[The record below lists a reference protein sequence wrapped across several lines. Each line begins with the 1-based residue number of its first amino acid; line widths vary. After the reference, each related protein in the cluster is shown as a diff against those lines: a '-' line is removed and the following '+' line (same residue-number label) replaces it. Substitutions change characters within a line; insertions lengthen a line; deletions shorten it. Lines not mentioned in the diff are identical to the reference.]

1 VTKTQVFG
9 IRLDPRQA
17 WAWKRLGQKAIRNL
31 IAPTGICVQCS
42 HRKAEINT
50 RNGWFCYLCQDDLDQ
65 ESLLASDQSIL
76 LVKQNQDLLNQIKR
90 LQSQIKLDQI
100 DSENPMEH
108 QFSLF
113 DNSSL

>member
-1 VTKTQVFG
+1 MTKTQVFG

-17 WAWKRLGQKAIRNL
+17 WAWKRLGQKAIRHL
-31 IAPTGICVQCS
+31 IAPTEICVQCS

-65 ESLLASDQSIL
+65 ESLLPSDQSTL

-90 LQSQIKLDQI
+90 LQSQIQSDQT
-100 DSENPMEH
+100 DSDNPMEH
-108 QFSLF
+108 QFPLF
-113 DNSSL
+113 DSS